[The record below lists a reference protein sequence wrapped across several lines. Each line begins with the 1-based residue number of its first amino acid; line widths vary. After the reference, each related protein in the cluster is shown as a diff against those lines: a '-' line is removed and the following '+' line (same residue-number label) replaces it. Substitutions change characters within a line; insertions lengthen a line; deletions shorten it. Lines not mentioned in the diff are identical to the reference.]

1 MPELLMPK
9 MGDAMEE
16 GTVQRWLKQVGE
28 QVNYGEIVAEI
39 ATEKATIE
47 IPSTETG
54 PLTEILVQEGVTVPV
69 GTAIA
74 VVGERT
80 AAKGGEAPAQ
90 PTAEKEQKPEEK
102 GVSPQR
108 PDADLNKAAAAA
120 NGQPAT
126 APSDGQRI
134 KASPLAK
141 KVASE
146 HGVDLSKV
154 QGTGPGGRIIEADVE
169 QALKSGVTAQPAAAA
184 PAAAPIQGVPAA
196 NLPGQRKPMSAMRK
210 VIARRL
216 LQSKQ
221 TVPHFYLTLDIDM
234 RAAAKLRAEYNAGAA
249 EDRRI
254 SFNDLVVRA
263 CVLALEKFPAVYS
276 QIDGDNIL
284 TPDQINVGIAVA
296 LEDGLIVPVIKDA
309 LNKSISTIGRE
320 TRSLADR
327 ARKGGLGPDDYT
339 GGTFTVSNLG
349 MYDVTQFQAIINP
362 PETAIVAVGA
372 IRDTPIVDNGQIV
385 PGKQM
390 YLTIS
395 ADHRVADGSVAAQF
409 MQEVKRLLQSP
420 LNLLG

>member
-1 MPELLMPK
+1 MPELVMPK
-9 MGDAMEE
+9 MGDSMEE
-16 GTVQRWLKQVGE
+16 GTLQSWLKKVGDQVS
-28 QVNYGEIVAEI
+28 YGEIVAEI

-47 IPSTETG
+47 IPSTEAG
-54 PLTEILVQEGVTVPV
+54 PLTEILVQEGQTVPV
-69 GTAIA
+69 GTVIAII
-74 VVGERT
+74 GER
-80 AAKGGEAPAQ
+80 
-90 PTAEKEQKPEEK
+90 
-102 GVSPQR
+102 S
-108 PDADLNKAAAAA
+108 KAAAAPA
-120 NGQPAT
+120 KDAGAPVEKAPEAT
-126 APSDGQRI
+126 AAKPAEATPAEAPAETAPADGQRV
-134 KASPLAK
+134 KASPLAR
-141 KVASE
+141 KVAKE
-146 HGVDLSKV
+146 HGVDLSTLK
-154 QGTGPGGRIIEADVE
+154 GTGPGGRIIEADVE
-169 QALKSGVTAQPAAAA
+169 QALKSGATAQPAAAVTS
-184 PAAAPIQGVPAA
+184 AAPIQGVPAS
-196 NLPGQRKPMSAMRK
+196 NLPGQRKAMSTMRK

-221 TVPHFYLTLDIDM
+221 TVPHFYLTLDVDM
-234 RAAAKLRAEYNAGAA
+234 RAAAKLRAEFNAGAG

-276 QIDGDNIL
+276 QIDGESIL

-296 LEDGLIVPVIKDA
+296 LDDGLIVPVIKDA

-320 TRSLADR
+320 TRSLAER

-349 MYDVTQFQAIINP
+349 MFDVTQFQAIINP

-372 IRDTPIVDNGQIV
+372 IRETPIVEGGQIV
-385 PGKQM
+385 VGKQM